1 MNRRNMNFF
10 LIIIL
15 DVVIILSVAPFPVSA
30 DIYMFVDSEG
40 VLHFTN
46 MPSSPKYKLF
56 AKEYP
61 VKSGKTFTTTKYD
74 KLIAKASKKHGLSF
88 SLIKAIIKAESDFDP
103 NAVSKA
109 GAMGLMQIMP
119 KNITAFNI
127 NNPFNPSENIM
138 GGAGY
143 FKKMLK
149 CFEGDIH
156 LALAAYNA
164 GPATVIRYRN
174 IPPFEETENF
184 VDRVMKYYYIFKKG

>member
-1 MNRRNMNFF
+1 MNRKNMNFF
-10 LIIIL
+10 LIVIFG
-15 DVVIILSVAPFPVSA
+15 VIISIAASFPVNA
-30 DIYMFVDSEG
+30 DIYMFIDSEG
-40 VLHFTN
+40 ILHFTN
-46 MPSSPKYKLF
+46 MPSSPKYKIF
-56 AKEYP
+56 VKEYP
-61 VKSGKTFTTTKYD
+61 AKPKKIFTTNKYD
-74 KLIAKASKKHGLSF
+74 DLIKKASKKHGLSF

-149 CFEGDIH
+149 CFDGDIH

-164 GPATVIRYRN
+164 GPSTVIRYRN

-184 VDRVMKYYYIFKKG
+184 IDRVMKYYYIFKKG